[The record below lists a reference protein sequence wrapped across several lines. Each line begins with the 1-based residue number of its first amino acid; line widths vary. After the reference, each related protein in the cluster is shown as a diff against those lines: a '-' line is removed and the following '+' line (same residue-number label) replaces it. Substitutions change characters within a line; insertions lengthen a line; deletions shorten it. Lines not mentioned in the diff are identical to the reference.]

1 MKRKTL
7 IFKEAEVNLP
17 YLSPNL
23 KCCSVCTEAGFLN
36 SVNGFEADDEGN
48 VIGDVD
54 SPSNGYGT
62 IDNGSY

>member
-7 IFKEAEVNLP
+7 IFKEGGVRLP

-23 KCCSVCTEAGFLN
+23 AYYEMCTEAGFLN

-48 VIGDVD
+48 VLGDVD